1 MSDMVPVIV
10 PRLGL
15 SVTEVTFTEWLFK
28 AGQRVSEGEA
38 ICLVESDKTQ
48 LEIEA
53 PATGVLQP
61 AAEEDEVF
69 KVGASIG
76 AIQVG

>member
-1 MSDMVPVIV
+1 MPDTIPIIV

-15 SVTEVTFTEWLFK
+15 SVTEVTFAEWLFE
-28 AGQRVSEGEA
+28 AGEKVNEGEA

-53 PATGVLQP
+53 PATGVLSP
-61 AAEEDEVF
+61 VAAEDEVY

-76 AIQVG
+76 AIQVD